1 MEISSECLF
10 SSKPGGNFL
19 STCISFRKPFTCVAI
34 ARKAQRGG
42 FVGRAAVRRVRER
55 CGGAPAD
62 DRRATVALAARPTAR
77 PSCVTTRSLSP
88 ARIANIV
95 GRYFCSV
102 HIKCHLL
109 LLPGF
114 QCLRIA
120 VISFLDFI
128 ICDFNFVTTVTT
140 MCQLWSQTKYRRWG
154 GK

>member
-1 MEISSECLF
+1 MEISSERLF

-77 PSCVTTRSLSP
+77 PSCVTTSSLSP
-88 ARIANIV
+88 ARIANR
-95 GRYFCSV
+95 RYFCSV
-102 HIKCHLL
+102 HNKCHLL

-120 VISFLDFI
+120 VVSFLDFI
-128 ICDFNFVTTVTT
+128 VILILW
-140 MCQLWSQTKYRRWG
+140 QLSQQCVSCEV
-154 GK
+154 